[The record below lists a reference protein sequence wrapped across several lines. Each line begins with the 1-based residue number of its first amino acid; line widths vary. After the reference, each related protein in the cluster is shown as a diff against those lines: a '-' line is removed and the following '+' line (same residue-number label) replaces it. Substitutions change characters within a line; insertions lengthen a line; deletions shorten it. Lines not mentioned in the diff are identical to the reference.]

1 VQHYLWRA
9 VDQDGVVL
17 DILGPPRRQRRKALL
32 QTIAKGLFGLAPIS
46 WMGESLGLL
55 HLS

>member
-17 DILGPPRRQRRKALL
+17 DILGLPRRQRRRALL